1 MHRGSDE
8 VLFRY
13 SIQND
18 DGSGERMTENLHFIF
33 LELPNCSKALT
44 PEAGILDNFC
54 YALHNMENLPE
65 RLKELKEEI
74 FKLLF
79 DSAEISSFA
88 VNEQKNYEEDM
99 TTERDLRNQLAYAK
113 KEGREEGLA
122 DGITEGI
129 ARGKAEITRKLL
141 AEGLD
146 VNFVSKTCGLS
157 VDEVKSLLK

>member
-1 MHRGSDE
+1 
-8 VLFRY
+8 
-13 SIQND
+13 
-18 DGSGERMTENLHFIF
+18 MTENLHFIF

-65 RLKELKEEI
+65 RPKELKEEI

-113 KEGREEGLA
+113 KEGIAEGEA
-122 DGITEGI
+122 KGI
-129 ARGKAEITRKLL
+129 AKGKTEIARKLL

-146 VNFVSKTCGLS
+146 VDFVSKTCGLS
-157 VDEVKSLLK
+157 VDELKSLMK